1 MLLKNKGVENA
12 KLNNILLMI
21 VYICQKLNQP
31 FVFTDGKM
39 KKLDMSA
46 NFLHEISVKRMFVAS
61 SGHLCK
67 ERG

>member
-12 KLNNILLMI
+12 KLNDITDSI
-21 VYICQKLNQP
+21 HICQKLNYP
-31 FVFTDGKM
+31 FTEGKIG
-39 KKLDMSA
+39 KVDMSA

>member
-12 KLNNILLMI
+12 KLNNILLI

-39 KKLDMSA
+39 EKLDKSA
-46 NFLHEISVKRMFVAS
+46 NFLHEISVKRMFVVS